1 MPQEALELRNM
12 LRGFTHKSSQ
22 HLLDYVQLLE
32 QERAGRNPPPRL
44 SLPKQRFVRQSIR
57 AKLGVLDPYGKSAV
71 VDYAKYLQRCQRAQ
85 NSQRA
90 IPANRK
96 VSWWAPTPQA
106 IVIEALRLAEVT
118 PRDVV
123 FDLGCGDGRVVADAA
138 RFFGARAVGFDI
150 DPAKVRQA
158 RKRVRVKGVADLVQV
173 RKQSMLAIPD
183 LYKATVLYLYLTQRA
198 LNRVIPILKR
208 RCRPGTRLVTVDTWN
223 RRWAP
228 EKEMRVVV
236 RQYRW
241 RIGLWYV

>member
-1 MPQEALELRNM
+1 
-12 LRGFTHKSSQ
+12 
-22 HLLDYVQLLE
+22 
-32 QERAGRNPPPRL
+32 
-44 SLPKQRFVRQSIR
+44 
-57 AKLGVLDPYGKSAV
+57 VLDPYGKSAV